1 MQPGRNPARRP
12 ATERGTEL
20 GSAAGAADPGRAS
33 TVDASRDRR
42 VVRLVVR
49 SVEFAAL
56 GKRYVTNLLRDV
68 NLFGT

>member
-33 TVDASRDRR
+33 TVDATVASSTWSSG
-42 VVRLVVR
+42 